1 MKSCSHYIKWG
12 CGVFAWFL
20 PPGCLV
26 RLKFCSLVWPKIQ
39 NFILFFFQFWT
50 ITFFSG
56 AGTGGARGGTA
67 PPPIFGGSVNPFEIG
82 EGRLSP
88 PITTGPLNFFHL
100 PASLISS
107 LTVFKVTSS
116 NTSLLEPH
124 AGFFRL
130 LMKGIFDRYVLWHF
144 DKKVIS

>member
-1 MKSCSHYIKWG
+1 MGLWG
-12 CGVFAWFL
+12 ICLIPAPWLFGSAEILQFSLAQDTELYSVLFSILDHHFL
-20 PPGCLV
+20 QWC
-26 RLKFCSLVWPKIQ
+26 W
-39 NFILFFFQFWT
+39 N
-50 ITFFSG
+50 
-56 AGTGGARGGTA
+56 RGGQGGHC
-67 PPPIFGGSVNPFEIG
+67 PPPIFGGSVNPFGIG

-130 LMKGIFDRYVLWHF
+130 LMKGIFDRYVL
-144 DKKVIS
+144 